1 MKKLFPFILTG
12 TILASSCMICYGG
25 TATLSKENKETSF
38 DIYATYEPGENDYF
52 SAPVKK
58 DGTCEIEL
66 PNGIRISVQDVTQ
79 ENLTLI
85 VYLIPVQD
93 EDAWEWFT
101 ACLSGRGTRVL
112 PFEIYFEDGNGI
124 RIPADKI
131 PVQITLP
138 EAYETIAVF
147 ALDDMP
153 ATEETPE
160 ITLPDSFTH
169 PAAFSLDTDGTAEE
183 LILQS
188 TEKTFTFQTDGSP
201 YYILAEKDTTD
212 PPTPSPTPTKEP
224 TSTPT
229 PTPTEEPTSTP
240 TPTPTKE
247 PTREPTNTP
256 TETPTKTPTKTPSL
270 TPSPTKVPSV
280 SPTLSPTKTPDSQ
293 TGKDNPSTGDQTSP
307 GKWIFGVIASGI
319 GLAAVYRKKKEDKQE
334 L

>member
-38 DIYATYEPGENDYF
+38 DIYATYEPSENDYF

-201 YYILAEKDTTD
+201 YYILAEKDTAD
-212 PPTPSPTPTKEP
+212 
-224 TSTPT
+224 
-229 PTPTEEPTSTP
+229 
-240 TPTPTKE
+240 TPTKE

-256 TETPTKTPTKTPSL
+256 TQTPTREPTKTPTKTPSL

>member
-66 PNGIRISVQDVTQ
+66 QNGIRISVQDVTQ
-79 ENLTLI
+79 ENLILI

-183 LILQS
+183 LTLQS
-188 TEKTFTFQTDGSP
+188 TEKTFTFQTDGRP
-201 YYILAEKDTTD
+201 Y
-212 PPTPSPTPTKEP
+212 
-224 TSTPT
+224 
-229 PTPTEEPTSTP
+229 
-240 TPTPTKE
+240 
-247 PTREPTNTP
+247 
-256 TETPTKTPTKTPSL
+256 
-270 TPSPTKVPSV
+270 
-280 SPTLSPTKTPDSQ
+280 
-293 TGKDNPSTGDQTSP
+293 
-307 GKWIFGVIASGI
+307 
-319 GLAAVYRKKKEDKQE
+319 
-334 L
+334 